1 MHAIIL
7 AVGTGLLWAFGF
19 RDVVHEHLPWEA
31 SLSISAVVVFS
42 VMFCLVTIFWTPA
55 IMDGELRRK
64 MKKRMISSRTLRA
77 NLSQKIVDLSR
88 PPNNPKLENFRN
100 TLNGLEPWMVELLK
114 ALAFKGP
121 MNEPMALAHFGTS
134 GIAPVH
140 LHLLS
145 ILDGK
150 TAWLNR
156 DPYGKFTI
164 SEKVEKE
171 LIEIFQSQAR

>member
-1 MHAIIL
+1 MRGSYWCRVISRSYRSSFKVVFHSGKTILMHAIIL

-114 ALAFKGP
+114 ALAFK
-121 MNEPMALAHFGTS
+121 
-134 GIAPVH
+134 
-140 LHLLS
+140 
-145 ILDGK
+145 
-150 TAWLNR
+150 
-156 DPYGKFTI
+156 
-164 SEKVEKE
+164 
-171 LIEIFQSQAR
+171 